1 MTYSLNSW
9 IKETEKKTKI
19 KLDSYYISVVY
30 LGIIMRLQMKN
41 TVIFDLDGTLADID
55 IRRDKSLK
63 PNGKLDWEIF
73 AAPNS
78 IMDWDTPNEPVI
90 KMAQMF
96 AKEGFKIVIFSGR
109 NDRGF
114 VATNHWLTKHNVP
127 FDLLVLRPDKFK
139 ANSWPIADG
148 NPATD
153 EMRFMPDEILKKKM
167 LDTFVDIDDVF
178 LVVDDRDKVVKM
190 WRDLGLN
197 TFQVAPGDF

>member
-1 MTYSLNSW
+1 MT
-9 IKETEKKTKI
+9 KGEK
-19 KLDSYYISVVY
+19 
-30 LGIIMRLQMKN
+30 MKK
-41 TVIFDLDGTLADID
+41 TVIFDLDGTLANIEV
-55 IRRDKSLK
+55 RRDKSLK

-73 AAPNS
+73 AAPSS

-96 AKEGFKIVIFSGR
+96 KADGFKIVIFSGR

-114 VATNHWLTKHNVP
+114 VATNHWLTRYDVP
-127 FDLLVLRPDKFK
+127 HDLLVLRPDKFK
-139 ANSWPIADG
+139 ANSWPIANG
-148 NPATD
+148 NQATPD
-153 EMRFMPDEILKKKM
+153 MRFMPDEILKKAM
-167 LDTFVDIDDVF
+167 LDTFVDINDVF

>member
-1 MTYSLNSW
+1 
-9 IKETEKKTKI
+9 
-19 KLDSYYISVVY
+19 
-30 LGIIMRLQMKN
+30 MKN
-41 TVIFDLDGTLADID
+41 TVIFDLDGTLANIEV
-55 IRRDKSLK
+55 RRDKSLK

-73 AAPNS
+73 AAPSS

-96 AKEGFKIVIFSGR
+96 KADGFKIVIFSGR

-114 VATNHWLTKHNVP
+114 VATNHWLTRHDVP
-127 FDLLVLRPDKFK
+127 HDLLVLRPDKFK

-148 NPATD
+148 NQATPD
-153 EMRFMPDEILKKKM
+153 MRFMPDEILKKAM
-167 LDTFVDIDDVF
+167 LDTFVDINDVF